1 MFKDMKDSLYAW
13 RHVLGYM
20 AVVFTLALFS
30 AGILTCRKIL
40 IEKRVGVIPYIPFLA
55 ASLNCFFW
63 ATYSVLNEFWDN
75 SILFINTF
83 GLILQVMYIV
93 LYYYFTEDKTSLIR
107 DIFITCSIIGAV
119 LFYVM
124 VVVSELNRLIHLGII
139 ANFFSICFFGSPL
152 STMPVVV
159 RTKSIESMSLPFSVL
174 CSLVTSL
181 WTLYGLAVSDVYIQF
196 PNLIGFILSLIQ
208 LFLFCVYPPTKKV
221 LTIQSPA

>member
-30 AGILTCRKIL
+30 AGILLCRKIL
-40 IEKRVGVIPYIPFLA
+40 TEKKVGVIPYLPFLA
-55 ASLNCFFW
+55 ASLNCSFW
-63 ATYSVLNEFWDN
+63 ATYAILKGDS
-75 SILFINTF
+75 SILFINTV

-93 LYYYFTEDKTSLIR
+93 LYYYFTENKTSLIR
-107 DIFITCSIIGAV
+107 DTVITCSIIGAV

-152 STMPVVV
+152 STMAVVV
-159 RTKSIESMSLPFSVL
+159 RTKSTESMSLPFSVL
-174 CSLVTSL
+174 SSLVTSL
-181 WTLYGLAVSDVYIQF
+181 WTLYGVAISDVYVQF
-196 PNLIGFILSLIQ
+196 PNFIGFILSLIQ
-208 LFLFCVYPPTKKV
+208 LSLFCVYPPKKKV
-221 LTIQSPA
+221 FTIQSPA